1 MNTAEDWR
9 TRTRPKA
16 WIEGPEGQK
25 ERATAIITDAIAPYT
40 PRETARELAD
50 KVIAALGERFD
61 LIERARETILEEVG
75 K

>member
-1 MNTAEDWR
+1 MQTEDWR

-25 ERATAIITDAIAPYT
+25 ERATAMIAEAIAPYT

-50 KVIAALGERFD
+50 IIIGALGERFD
-61 LIERARETILEEVG
+61 LVERARESILEEVG